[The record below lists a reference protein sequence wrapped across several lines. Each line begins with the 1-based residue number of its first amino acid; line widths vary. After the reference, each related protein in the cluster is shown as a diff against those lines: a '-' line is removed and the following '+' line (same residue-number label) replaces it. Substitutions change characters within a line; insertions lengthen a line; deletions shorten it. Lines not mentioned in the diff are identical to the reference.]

1 MRKKPVKIAIWGF
14 GAMGSGMARMIIRK
28 QGFDI
33 IGICDRNPNIVGK
46 SIFPLLK
53 ETNPYKHDV
62 LISDDIDK
70 LLAEEKP
77 ELVLLATDSFTK
89 KAFPKLMKLIEAG
102 CDVISTAEE
111 MAYPKANAP
120 DLAEKLDK
128 AAKEKHVTILG
139 TGVNPGMMMDLLAI
153 AMTGVMTDVF
163 SMKISRVNS
172 LSPFG
177 ETVMQEQGVGL
188 TPKEFA
194 EKQAS
199 GEISGHVGFRESAMM
214 IADAIG
220 LKVTKFTQSMNPII
234 TNVDRKSPYGFAAK
248 GNVCGVAMKA
258 KAELANGMEIELD
271 HPQQIEPAKG
281 GVNTGDYIKISGLP
295 PINLSNSP
303 EVEGGLGT
311 IAICVNMIPIVIN
324 ATPGLKTMINLP
336 VPRAIVGDVRNLIET
351 K

>member
-1 MRKKPVKIAIWGF
+1 MRKDPVKVLIWGF

-33 IGICDRNPNIVGK
+33 VGICDRNPNVVGK

-53 ETNPYKHDV
+53 ETNPYDHDV
-62 LISDDIDK
+62 VVKDDIDA
-70 LLAEEKP
+70 LLSETKP
-77 ELVLLATDSFTK
+77 EIALLATDSFTK
-89 KAFPKLMKLIEAG
+89 KAFPKLIKLIEAG

-111 MAYPKANAP
+111 MAYPKANEP
-120 DLAEKLDK
+120 ELAEELDK
-128 AAKEKHVTILG
+128 AAKKAGVTVLG

-153 AMTGVMTDVF
+153 ALTGVMTDVF
-163 SMKISRVNS
+163 DMKISRVNS

-188 TPKEFA
+188 TPKEFTK
-194 EKQAS
+194 KQAT
-199 GEISGHVGFRESAMM
+199 GEIAGHVGFRESAMM

-220 LKVTKFTQSMNPII
+220 LSIKKFNQSMTPII

-258 KAELANGMEIELD
+258 NAELENGMEIQLD

-281 GVNTGDYIKISGLP
+281 GVTTGDYIKIAGLP
-295 PINLSNSP
+295 PINLANTP

-311 IAICVNMIPIVIN
+311 IAICVNMIPIVLN
-324 ATPGLKTMINLP
+324 ANPGLKTMIDLP
-336 VPRAIVGDVRNLIET
+336 VPRAIVGDVRKLIET